1 MDGGK
6 ARSRW
11 SCGGELGYAAAM
23 KYDEIVDTAREI
35 VSRHKL
41 PDFVTRFEVRL
52 GEFDGDPAMWIVFKT
67 MPEPPGWS
75 PDFERRVD
83 GIGALKKSVQPDLL
97 DAFEDRFPYFRFE
110 TDRDLKLAEG

>member
-1 MDGGK
+1 
-6 ARSRW
+6 
-11 SCGGELGYAAAM
+11 M
-23 KYDEIVDTAREI
+23 KYSEIIDTAREI

-52 GEFDGDPAMWIVFKT
+52 GEFDGDPAMWIEFKT
-67 MPEPPGWS
+67 LPEPPGRS

-97 DAFEDRFPYFRFE
+97 KAFEDRFPYFRFE
-110 TDRDLKLAEG
+110 TDRDLKPVEG